1 MADDLAGKKVRCAG
15 CEAVVTAPN
24 TSEAIE
30 ADDRPAMAK
39 TSSTG
44 VKAGTGP
51 ANGRD
56 DEDRPRRRSGS
67 DATTAVAAA
76 GAGIGIGA
84 IIAIVCAVGG
94 VLACCGVGVVGV
106 ALLFPAVQRV
116 RDAAGRVE
124 TMNNMKQIAL
134 AEINHQDAM
143 RTFPPPKVMN
153 PQNQPVDLS
162 WRVSILPY
170 IEEHARFQR
179 FSQSVAWDNPAN
191 QPLLNP
197 LPKVY
202 HDTRLDGPNQGA
214 GTTTRF
220 QYFTGPGTMWP
231 DAKTTKI
238 TIMQITAGTSNTIL
252 FAESAN
258 PVPWT
263 KPADMTIQPGQ
274 ALPVPQDQFIAAFAD
289 GSVRQLDRR
298 RHNDAAIREHLD
310 PKNNKAVPPL
320 D

>member
-24 TSEAIE
+24 ASEAIE
-30 ADDRPAMAK
+30 SDDRPAKAK
-39 TSSTG
+39 VSSTG
-44 VKAGTGP
+44 VKSGAGP
-51 ANGRD
+51 AGGRD

-67 DATTAVAAA
+67 DASTAVAAA

-124 TMNNMKQIAL
+124 TINNMKQVAL
-134 AEINHQDAM
+134 AQINHHDAM
-143 RTFPPPKVMN
+143 RTFAPPKVMS

-162 WRVSILPY
+162 WRVTMLPY

-179 FSQSVAWDNPAN
+179 FNQSVDWDNPAN
-191 QPLLNP
+191 RSLLNP
-197 LPKVY
+197 LPRVY
-202 HDTRLDGPNQGA
+202 HDTRLDGPTQGA

-220 QYFTGPGTMWP
+220 QCFTGPGTMWP
-231 DAKTTKI
+231 DAKTTKM

-263 KPADMTIQPGQ
+263 KPADMAIQPGQ
-274 ALPVPQDQFIAAFAD
+274 ALPLPPDQFIAAFAD
-289 GSVRQLDRR
+289 GSVRQINRGA
-298 RHNDAAIREHLD
+298 HNDAHIREYLD
-310 PKNNKAVPPL
+310 PKNDKAHPPL
-320 D
+320 E